1 MRRYRCASMLS
12 FFTCCLIACAAFA
25 QDRTAAK
32 SYGEGVHAFHAGE
45 YQQAVELFTRSISED
60 SSDPRSYYYRGA
72 SHWKLN
78 DRSQATVDF
87 ESGAQQETNGPA
99 LPYKMSKVLE
109 RVQGPARLS
118 IEAAR
123 KTAVKNRK
131 AAVAAWKQARFEQM
145 IRAEKLTLYPINP
158 IPGSKS
164 LTDSMQIG
172 DSSNDPFSTGKLFA
186 VGKRAP
192 DSEQAKLILNPATQP
207 IDPATSPTAPG
218 GSKPA
223 GADPFGTK
231 KDSDKPADSKK
242 TDPFGDPFG
251 N

>member
-25 QDRTAAK
+25 QDRTATK

-45 YQQAVELFTRSISED
+45 YQQAVTLLTRSISED
-60 SSDPRSYYYRGA
+60 SSDPRTYYYRGA
-72 SHWKLN
+72 SHWQLN
-78 DRSQATVDF
+78 DRSQATADF
-87 ESGAQQETNGPA
+87 ESGAQRETNGPA

-123 KTAVKNRK
+123 KTAVENRK
-131 AAVAAWKQARFEQM
+131 AAGAAWKKARFEQL
-145 IRAEKLTLYPINP
+145 IRAEKLSLYPINP
-158 IPGSKS
+158 IPGSEDFSDTIRVSK
-164 LTDSMQIG
+164 
-172 DSSNDPFSTGKLFA
+172 SSNDPFSTGKLFA

-207 IDPATSPTAPG
+207 IGPATSPTAPG

-223 GADPFGTK
+223 SADPFGSK
-231 KDSDKPADSKK
+231 KDSGKPADSKK
-242 TDPFGDPFG
+242 TDPFG